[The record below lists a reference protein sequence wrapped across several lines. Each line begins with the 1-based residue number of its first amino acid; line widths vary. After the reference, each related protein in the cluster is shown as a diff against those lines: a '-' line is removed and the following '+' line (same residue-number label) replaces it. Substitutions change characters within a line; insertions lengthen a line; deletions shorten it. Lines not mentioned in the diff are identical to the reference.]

1 MTTDT
6 LLIIFRVILLL
17 SLIICA
23 IATAVSK
30 RPLTSIIIYTAYSII
45 MSILWLL
52 LESPDLA
59 ITEAAVGAGITGI
72 LFYLTLHRLH
82 RIQRDHEQIQK
93 HEQAE
98 KQLQEQAKDK
108 TAPEAEEG
116 EQNREEDE

>member
-1 MTTDT
+1 MTTEE
-6 LLIIFRVILLL
+6 ILLTAFRAL
-17 SLIICA
+17 LLLALVICA

-30 RPLTSIIIYTAYSII
+30 RPMTAVIIFTSYSIV

-82 RIQRDHEQIQK
+82 RIQRDHDQIPDHPK
-93 HEQAE
+93 TPAE
-98 KQLQEQAKDK
+98 PSVDERKG
-108 TAPEAEEG
+108 AEE
-116 EQNREEDE
+116 Q

>member
-1 MTTDT
+1 MTTEE
-6 LLIIFRVILLL
+6 ILLTAFRAL
-17 SLIICA
+17 LLLALIICA

-30 RPLTSIIIYTAYSII
+30 RPMTAVIIFTSYSIV

-82 RIQRDHEQIQK
+82 RIQRDHDQIPDHPK
-93 HEQAE
+93 PPTEPSADE
-98 KQLQEQAKDK
+98 GK
-108 TAPEAEEG
+108 EAEE
-116 EQNREEDE
+116 Q

>member
-1 MTTDT
+1 MTTEE
-6 LLIIFRVILLL
+6 ILLTVFRAL
-17 SLIICA
+17 LLLALVICA

-30 RPLTSIIIYTAYSII
+30 RPMTAVIIFTSYSIV

-82 RIQRDHEQIQK
+82 RIQRDHDQIPD
-93 HEQAE
+93 HP
-98 KQLQEQAKDK
+98 K
-108 TAPEAEEG
+108 TPTEPSADEGKEAEE
-116 EQNREEDE
+116 Q

>member
-1 MTTDT
+1 MTTEE
-6 LLIIFRVILLL
+6 ILLTAFRAL
-17 SLIICA
+17 LLLALIICA

-30 RPLTSIIIYTAYSII
+30 RPMTAVIIFTSYSIV

-82 RIQRDHEQIQK
+82 RIQRDHDQIPD
-93 HEQAE
+93 HP
-98 KQLQEQAKDK
+98 K
-108 TAPEAEEG
+108 TPTEPSADEGKEAEE
-116 EQNREEDE
+116 Q

>member
-1 MTTDT
+1 MTTEEI
-6 LLIIFRVILLL
+6 LLTAFRAILLL
-17 SLIICA
+17 ALIICA

-30 RPLTSIIIYTAYSII
+30 RPMTAVIIFTSYSIV

-82 RIQRDHEQIQK
+82 RIQRDHNQITDSVKRSADAATEDRKGADEQ
-93 HEQAE
+93 
-98 KQLQEQAKDK
+98 
-108 TAPEAEEG
+108 
-116 EQNREEDE
+116 

>member
-1 MTTDT
+1 MTTEE
-6 LLIIFRVILLL
+6 ILLTAFRAL
-17 SLIICA
+17 LLLALVICA

-30 RPLTSIIIYTAYSII
+30 RPMTAVIIFTSYSIV

-82 RIQRDHEQIQK
+82 RIQRDHDQIPDRPK
-93 HEQAE
+93 TPAE
-98 KQLQEQAKDK
+98 PSADERKG
-108 TAPEAEEG
+108 AEE
-116 EQNREEDE
+116 Q